1 MTTDKQKLFET
12 IGLELDKIDNKNI
25 KDAFIA
31 LFNIIEENAKVINI
45 LKEENQK
52 LRDEI
57 NRLKG
62 EQGKPDIKP
71 KNKNISSEKERKKQ
85 KRKKKKKKKKGSKK
99 DRLKIDK
106 IEYCEVDKNILP
118 EDAEF
123 KGYTDSYIQDIIIL
137 TNNILFKKEVFYSS
151 SMKKT
156 YIGKIP
162 SFEAILRTF
171 FTRDVFPYLLGE

>member
-1 MTTDKQKLFET
+1 MTTDKQKLFEA

-25 KDAFIA
+25 KDAFIV
-31 LFNIIEENAKVINI
+31 LFNIIEENVKVINI

-52 LRDEI
+52 LKDEI

-85 KRKKKKKKKKGSKK
+85 KRKKKKKGSKK

-106 IEYCEVDKNILP
+106 IENAYPVVEQLDIEEGLRRILP
-118 EDAEF
+118 VSKCSASISND
-123 KGYTDSYIQDIIIL
+123 
-137 TNNILFKKEVFYSS
+137 
-151 SMKKT
+151 
-156 YIGKIP
+156 
-162 SFEAILRTF
+162 
-171 FTRDVFPYLLGE
+171 

>member
-99 DRLKIDK
+99 DR
-106 IEYCEVDKNILP
+106 
-118 EDAEF
+118 
-123 KGYTDSYIQDIIIL
+123 
-137 TNNILFKKEVFYSS
+137 
-151 SMKKT
+151 
-156 YIGKIP
+156 
-162 SFEAILRTF
+162 
-171 FTRDVFPYLLGE
+171 